1 MYQGSVSYFS
11 APSSNYLLTNVNDDE
26 IETYAVD
33 NKPKPKDFVEF
44 VENLE
49 FGIYKKDDDNEEEV
63 QTFAEKETNLNF
75 MPIVDDISTFALDEN
90 PAKSL
95 VIQTVTDRNGENPQQ
110 AINLMGYCTT
120 LAITIQEL
128 IKENK
133 ELKNE
138 IIEIKNRLNNIE
150 K

>member
-1 MYQGSVSYFS
+1 MYTANGV
-11 APSSNYLLTNVNDDE
+11 VNID
-26 IETYAVD
+26 A
-33 NKPKPKDFVEF
+33 
-44 VENLE
+44 
-49 FGIYKKDDDNEEEV
+49 EEEC
-63 QTFAEKETNLNF
+63 NLNF
-75 MPIVDDISTFALDEN
+75 MPIINKEIESFSLEDN

-95 VIQTVTDRNGENPQQ
+95 VIQTVTDKEGKESQQ
-110 AINLMGYCTT
+110 AINLMSYCTT

-138 IIEIKNRLNNIE
+138 IVEIKNRLNNLE